1 VKASAE
7 LVTDPGWENRLMNFE
22 TSGELVQYR
31 YIAGELR
38 EMRTVNEVWE
48 DSIFFRREGTKILG
62 EYSQNGVLVPFG
74 SIEIDGNQVIVTDT
88 QSVLEAKGAFSP
100 TILEQAQVEFFLAD
114 LLLEQRGSIHGILL
128 EELNLPV
135 YQGMAFRKV
144 IDRLPEATVETTFIV
159 MTNEGQ
165 EMVEPKE
172 RKSILFEDGKIQS
185 IRREV
190 YDEAY
195 NSFRIASVELLNIT
209 REPQGIFI
217 QQEWGTTS
225 LTWKILN

>member
-1 VKASAE
+1 
-7 LVTDPGWENRLMNFE
+7 
-22 TSGELVQYR
+22 
-31 YIAGELR
+31 
-38 EMRTVNEVWE
+38 
-48 DSIFFRREGTKILG
+48 
-62 EYSQNGVLVPFG
+62 
-74 SIEIDGNQVIVTDT
+74 
-88 QSVLEAKGAFSP
+88 
-100 TILEQAQVEFFLAD
+100 
-114 LLLEQRGSIHGILL
+114 
-128 EELNLPV
+128 
-135 YQGMAFRKV
+135 MAFRKV

-209 REPQGIFI
+209 RRTPGYLI

-225 LTWKILN
+225 LTWKIP